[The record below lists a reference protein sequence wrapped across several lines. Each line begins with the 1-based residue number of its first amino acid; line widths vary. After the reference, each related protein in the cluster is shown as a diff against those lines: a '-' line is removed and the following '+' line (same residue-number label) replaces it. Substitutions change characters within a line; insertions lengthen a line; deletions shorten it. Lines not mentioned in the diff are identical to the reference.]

1 MRKSWIVLML
11 LALALTFA
19 ACDGDS
25 GSNSAND
32 GSEAAS
38 DDAEGDPDAFCTAAQ
53 DFARSIGAAGEAPDF
68 DAMSAALADME
79 AAAPEEIRSDVTTVK
94 DALEAG
100 LNSDEGNPLAEDDVQ
115 ESNDRIFEYLEDSDC
130 EPPEDA

>member
-11 LALALTFA
+11 LALSLTLV

-25 GSNSAND
+25 GGDAGNDSA
-32 GSEAAS
+32 EAAS
-38 DDAEGDPDAFCTAAQ
+38 DEAEGDPDAFCTAAQ
-53 DFARSIGAAGEAPDF
+53 DFARSLGSTGAPDF
-68 DAMSAALADME
+68 DAMTAALEDME
-79 AAAPEEIRSDVTTVK
+79 ASAPEEIRADVTTVK

-100 LNSDEGNPLAEDDVQ
+100 LANDEGNPLAESEVQ
-115 ESNDRIFEYLEDSDC
+115 ESNNRIFEYLGNSDC